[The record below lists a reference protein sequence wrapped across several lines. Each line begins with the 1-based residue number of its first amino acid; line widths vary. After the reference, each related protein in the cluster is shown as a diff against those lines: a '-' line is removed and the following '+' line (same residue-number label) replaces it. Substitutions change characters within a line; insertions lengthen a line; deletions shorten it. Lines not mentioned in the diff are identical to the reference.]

1 MANKNKL
8 SVHIESGE
16 CCIVIP
22 TPWARHIIQT
32 YKQLVIDAET
42 KEDADAFQE
51 TSMSEQVEL
60 LLYEHISEQETVVNK
75 FKASTWDKFV
85 LVKLEGMSDRDSL
98 YEFLGSTAKQ
108 IQQEDPDRIYIFM
121 SEGSN
126 VSFYGLKEKQDE
138 S

>member
-1 MANKNKL
+1 
-8 SVHIESGE
+8 
-16 CCIVIP
+16 
-22 TPWARHIIQT
+22 
-32 YKQLVIDAET
+32 
-42 KEDADAFQE
+42 
-51 TSMSEQVEL
+51 MSEQVEL